1 MNQNR
6 KKKGNYPNLRFPEFE
21 GEWEEKRLGEVAE
34 IVGGGT
40 PDTTIEEYW
49 NGNIQWFTPSEIK
62 ASYVSKSERTI
73 TELGV
78 QKSSAK
84 LLPIGAILL
93 TTRATIGETAITK
106 NICTTNQGFQSLIVN
121 KQSNNIFIAN
131 WIKRNTKEL
140 VKRSNGSTFLEIN
153 KSEIEKIPISI
164 PSKVEQNKIAIFLSL
179 IDERIEAQRKII
191 EDLELLKSAISNK
204 LLLNDNWTEYQIR
217 DIATIGRG
225 RVINADEIKIQHN
238 PKYPVYSSQTSNDG
252 IMGYLDNYD
261 FEGEYVTWTT
271 DGANAG
277 TVFYRNGKFNC
288 TNVCGTLKI
297 DNKHNPYFVSLSLGL
312 VAKKYVFVNLANPKL
327 MNNVMA
333 GIKISLPESDVQDE
347 ISRLFQN
354 IQIKI
359 KLENS
364 LLISYIEMKKYLLQN
379 LII

>member
-1 MNQNR
+1 M
-6 KKKGNYPNLRFPEFE
+6 
-21 GEWEEKRLGEVAE
+21 
-34 IVGGGT
+34 
-40 PDTTIEEYW
+40 
-49 NGNIQWFTPSEIK
+49 
-62 ASYVSKSERTI
+62 
-73 TELGV
+73 
-78 QKSSAK
+78 
-84 LLPIGAILL
+84 
-93 TTRATIGETAITK
+93 
-106 NICTTNQGFQSLIVN
+106 
-121 KQSNNIFIAN
+121 
-131 WIKRNTKEL
+131 
-140 VKRSNGSTFLEIN
+140 
-153 KSEIEKIPISI
+153 
-164 PSKVEQNKIAIFLSL
+164 
-179 IDERIEAQRKII
+179 
-191 EDLELLKSAISNK
+191 SAISNK

>member
-1 MNQNR
+1 M
-6 KKKGNYPNLRFPEFE
+6 RFPEFE

-191 EDLELLKSAISNK
+191 EDLELLKSAIRDKVFRCIERTSTTK
-204 LLLNDNWTEYQIR
+204 CQIKDLLNYEQPTEYIVE
-217 DIATIGRG
+217 DTAYTKDSTLTPVLTANKAFILGYT
-225 RVINADEIKIQHN
+225 DERHGIYNKGNCIIFDDFTMDLKYVTFPFKVKSSAIKILFTKN
-238 PKYPVYSSQTSNDG
+238 DSNSNLEY
-252 IMGYLDNYD
+252 IYEYLQFLKLQSGEHKRHYISEVQS
-261 FEGEYVTWTT
+261 FIIPLVEGKLQDV
-271 DGANAG
+271 
-277 TVFYRNGKFNC
+277 
-288 TNVCGTLKI
+288 
-297 DNKHNPYFVSLSLGL
+297 
-312 VAKKYVFVNLANPKL
+312 VASVLLAF
-327 MNNVMA
+327 
-333 GIKISLPESDVQDE
+333 DD
-347 ISRLFQN
+347 
-354 IQIKI
+354 KI
-359 KLENS
+359 KMEYNICDLLEKQ
-364 LLISYIEMKKYLLQN
+364 KKYLLKE
-379 LII
+379 LFI